1 MEKIETD
8 SKQRTQ
14 QSKLH
19 RGVGQTLRVRA
30 KTHNARHVLIQCID
44 VVSTNLCQQLLFLRS
59 ESQSGINKERM
70 NIDTKG
76 YVKRIIVIKKVYFQS
91 KYIFVTTFRNYLR
104 GAQLRTFQP
113 KEKPLQ
119 VKKYTVILTMKCQ
132 KIIYDLVVHN
142 VSITARYGNILN
154 WQFILVSLVA

>member
-8 SKQRTQ
+8 FKQRTQ

-19 RGVGQTLRVRA
+19 RGVGQTLFRA
-30 KTHNARHVLIQCID
+30 KTHNARHVLIQCIA
-44 VVSTNLCQQLLFLRS
+44 VVSINLCQQLLFLRS

-76 YVKRIIVIKKVYFQS
+76 YVKRIVVIKKVYFQS